1 MLNLFLYNKYEQKNF
16 LMFVDVNV
24 ESPEPIQPDITGASS
39 AVPPLQTEATTE
51 KVLYLLHHSFCYKL
65 IQTS

>member
-1 MLNLFLYNKYEQKNF
+1 MLNLFLYNKYELKFF

-24 ESPEPIQPDITGASS
+24 ESPELIQPDITGASS

-51 KVLYLLHHSFCYKL
+51 
-65 IQTS
+65 

>member
-1 MLNLFLYNKYEQKNF
+1 
-16 LMFVDVNV
+16 MFADVNV

-39 AVPPLQTEATTE
+39 AVPPLQIEATIE
-51 KVLYLLHHSFCYKL
+51 KVLYPFHHSFCYKL

>member
-1 MLNLFLYNKYEQKNF
+1 
-16 LMFVDVNV
+16 MFADANV

-39 AVPPLQTEATTE
+39 VVPPLQTKATTK
-51 KVLYLLHHSFCYKL
+51 KVLYLFHHSFCYKL

>member
-24 ESPEPIQPDITGASS
+24 ESPELIQPDITGASS
-39 AVPPLQTEATTE
+39 AVPPLHIEATSE
-51 KVLYLLHHSFCYKL
+51 KVLYLIHHPFCYKL